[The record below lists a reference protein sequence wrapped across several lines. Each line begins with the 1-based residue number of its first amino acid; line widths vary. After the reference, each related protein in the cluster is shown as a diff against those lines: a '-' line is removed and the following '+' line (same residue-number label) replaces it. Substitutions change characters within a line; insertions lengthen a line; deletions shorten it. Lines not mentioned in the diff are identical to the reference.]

1 MQEPLPSP
9 TTTWNNIAC
18 PSKSS
23 GFTGWR
29 KPNAQW
35 NFVDIVDKIKFQ
47 PCQCGFSIGSLKYSI
62 SSVFID
68 NYRHYEIIQKMSTY
82 LSKPNPSKALLRP
95 RDAVA
100 HGRSRQYLAQLAR
113 KGLLQ
118 KVARGLYAL
127 PQRQATE
134 FASLAEIASK
144 YPKAQVCLLSALA
157 FHGLTTQAPFEV
169 WIAVD
174 NKARAPSLDYPPMR
188 IARFSGS
195 ALTEGVELH
204 DIEGIPV
211 RVTSVAKTIADCF
224 KYRNKIG
231 LDVALEA
238 LKDAWRDKRVTMDE
252 LWHFGKICRV
262 HNVMQPYLEGLST

>member
-1 MQEPLPSP
+1 MSNPVPSP
-9 TTTWNNIAC
+9 T
-18 PSKSS
+18 S
-23 GFTGWR
+23 
-29 KPNAQW
+29 
-35 NFVDIVDKIKFQ
+35 
-47 PCQCGFSIGSLKYSI
+47 
-62 SSVFID
+62 
-68 NYRHYEIIQKMSTY
+68 
-82 LSKPNPSKALLRP
+82 SKALLRP
-95 RDAVA
+95 SDAVA

-144 YPKAQVCLLSALA
+144 YPQVQVCLLSALA

-169 WIAVD
+169 WIAVG
-174 NKARAPSLDYPPMR
+174 NKARAPQPDYPPVR
-188 IARFSGS
+188 IVRFSGA
-195 ALTEGVELH
+195 ALAEGVEVH
-204 DIEGIPV
+204 NIEGIPV

-238 LKDAWRDKRVTMDE
+238 LKEAWHAKRVTMDE
-252 LWHFGKICRV
+252 LWHYGQICRV
-262 HNVMQPYLEGLST
+262 HNVMRPYLEGLSA